1 MEMEFATSYYV
12 VLQGTL
18 EQFGLFPDGE
28 EPVIEASQLV
38 TKLSG
43 GTVEVTSVSPIQGA
57 KVEIPGDPYPNRPQ
71 DFTTETAV
79 PVNDPSDSNDCMW
92 SDTVINIGY
101 RDTPPPMGSAKAA
114 GPAVHF
120 GPYRTF
126 FNRDVTVTVPYDSA
140 SGGTEKLMVYIY
152 NHLSEDW
159 DPIEPES
166 VDKANKLVTFKTQV
180 LGLFQVAG
188 GGLCP
193 TEQIYGQDS
202 EEVEVLRSFRDN
214 VLSKTPEG
222 QEIIRLYYELAPG
235 VVKAMGED
243 EGFKVRMKA
252 VIDGI
257 LPLVRAGGVK

>member
-1 MEMEFATSYYV
+1 
-12 VLQGTL
+12 
-18 EQFGLFPDGE
+18 
-28 EPVIEASQLV
+28 
-38 TKLSG
+38 
-43 GTVEVTSVSPIQGA
+43 
-57 KVEIPGDPYPNRPQ
+57 
-71 DFTTETAV
+71 
-79 PVNDPSDSNDCMW
+79 
-92 SDTVINIGY
+92 
-101 RDTPPPMGSAKAA
+101 
-114 GPAVHF
+114 
-120 GPYRTF
+120 
-126 FNRDVTVTVPYDSA
+126 
-140 SGGTEKLMVYIY
+140 
-152 NHLSEDW
+152 
-159 DPIEPES
+159 
-166 VDKANKLVTFKTQV
+166 VTFKTQV

-257 LPLVRAGGVK
+257 LPLVRVGGVK